1 MHDTLQYILHQMIT
15 PYLRR
20 SPLIVDFEIIGA
32 SSQNPNTEENTDDFV
47 IIQPVHDGK
56 FSI

>member
-1 MHDTLQYILHQMIT
+1 MIQFNISHIK